1 MREKHKFKADGNQR
15 KRHIH
20 RQTDIKKEINKKRKN
35 EERKIKKSEIQSV
48 ERLKLEGTTHPQTGK
63 HIERKRKKK
72 RKKEERKIKKNEIQ
86 SEDKKQKDLKKT
98 RM

>member
-1 MREKHKFKADGNQR
+1 MRKKHKFKADGNQR

-48 ERLKLEGTTHPQTGK
+48 ERLKLEGTTPSTDRQTYRNK
-63 HIERKRKKK
+63 KERKKK
-72 RKKEERKIKKNEIQ
+72 ER
-86 SEDKKQKDLKKT
+86 
-98 RM
+98 